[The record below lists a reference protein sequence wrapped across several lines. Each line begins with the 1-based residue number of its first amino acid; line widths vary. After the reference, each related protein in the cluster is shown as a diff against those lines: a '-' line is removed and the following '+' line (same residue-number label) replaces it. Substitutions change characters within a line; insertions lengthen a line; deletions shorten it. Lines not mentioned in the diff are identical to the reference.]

1 MKLGTVVYENKIYN
15 LDYMSIE
22 EMKNLLNMI
31 EQDKTSSF
39 KEAKKIVK
47 ECSGITAFCHT
58 NSCDTKMLNSMG
70 EIILSGINLWDLHE
84 MIKEVF

>member
-22 EMKNLLNMI
+22 EMKNLLNII

-47 ECSGITAFCHT
+47 E
-58 NSCDTKMLNSMG
+58 
-70 EIILSGINLWDLHE
+70 
-84 MIKEVF
+84 